1 MSDIEQTRVMGA
13 ADRTVAAPAGE
24 FGATVQMPAGG
35 EAFRT
40 QMGGTTTCPICKST
54 TPLMEAYCGDCGFLL
69 ASAPAEAVE
78 VPAEETP
85 DAELV
90 DMTSGRRY
98 RLRPGPNTL
107 GRQGTDILIDDGTVS
122 RVHARLTLEYGVVTV
137 EDLGSTNGTKVG
149 DRRIGPNEPIMATHG
164 TPLRF
169 GNWRVLLAL
178 SDESAAAS
186 AGRTVGLPSEERTL
200 VGVPFTEDGE
210 QDLMENREQG
220 IGNRAKP
227 VPSPQPAAP
236 APAGMVVAILRKT
249 EGASDDIPIHEGV
262 MTIGR
267 RPNNTVVLPQ
277 DTFVSGRHAEIVTDN
292 TGTYIVD
299 LNSTNGTVVNGE
311 KLIPDERQLLLDGD
325 EVRIGRTV
333 YLFALTSEEAM
344 EESGTTD
351 AGVSAEN
358 DTEA

>member
-1 MSDIEQTRVMGA
+1 MGA

-40 QMGGTTTCPICKST
+40 QMGGTTTCPVCKST

-69 ASAPAEAVE
+69 ASTPAEEVE
-78 VPAEETP
+78 VPVEEAP
-85 DAELV
+85 AAELV

-98 RLRPGPNTL
+98 LLRPGPNTL
-107 GRQGTDILIDDGTVS
+107 GRQGTDILLDDGTVS
-122 RVHARLTLEYGVVTV
+122 RVHARLMFEYGVVTI

-169 GNWRVLLAL
+169 GNWRAMLAL
-178 SDESAAAS
+178 PGESAPAPAE
-186 AGRTVGLPSEERTL
+186 RTVVLPSEDRTQ
-200 VGVPFTEDGE
+200 VGVPITEDG
-210 QDLMENREQG
+210 EQG
-220 IGNRAKP
+220 IGNREKP
-227 VPSPQPAAP
+227 APGPQPATP
-236 APAGMVVAILRKT
+236 APAGMVVALLRKI
-249 EGASDDIPIHEGV
+249 EGASEDIPVHEGV

-267 RPNNTVVLPQ
+267 KPDNTVVLSQ
-277 DTFVSGRHAEIVTDN
+277 DTYVSGRHAEIVTDN

-311 KLIPDERQLLLDGD
+311 KLTPDDRQLLLDGD
-325 EVRIGRTV
+325 EVRIGRTL
-333 YLFALTSEEAM
+333 YLFALASEEAM
-344 EESGTTD
+344 EESDTAA
-351 AGVSAEN
+351 AGISEEN